1 VLRNFSVARSIEY
14 IVMETE
20 KARRIMI
27 LSLGEKIQREKI
39 HPQRVSKRRGSPRH
53 KSDNPLKANQDQE
66 Q

>member
-1 VLRNFSVARSIEY
+1 
-14 IVMETE
+14 METE